1 MLIPNYDNLID
12 KKKNNFK
19 QLYNYMPSKSF
30 RMLICGPSG
39 SGKTNALVHMLLK
52 PLIYYDKIY
61 LYAKNIDQEKYQLL
75 ANELNKLSV
84 KNKFS
89 VDEIYEYSNSSIKDV
104 DELENEL
111 QKIVIFD
118 DYICDKNQD
127 QIIKYFI
134 QGRHKN
140 CSVIYLSQSYYKTD
154 KNIRLNCDHFI
165 LYEMNSVREESMLTR
180 EIGIPIDKY
189 KKATKNQYH
198 FLMWINLTNLIK
210 GILMNLYKVN
220 LI

>member
-52 PLIYYDKIY
+52 PLIYYEKIY

-75 ANELNKLSV
+75 ANELNKLAV

-89 VDEIYEYSNSSIKDV
+89 VDEIYEYSNSTIKDV

-127 QIIKYFI
+127 GSLNTLSKEDIKIIALYI
-134 QGRHKN
+134 
-140 CSVIYLSQSYYKTD
+140 SVNHTTKP
-154 KNIRLNCDHFI
+154 
-165 LYEMNSVREESMLTR
+165 TR
-180 EIGIPIDKY
+180 I
-189 KKATKNQYH
+189 
-198 FLMWINLTNLIK
+198 
-210 GILMNLYKVN
+210 
-220 LI
+220 

>member
-189 KKATKNQYH
+189 KEATKNQYH
-198 FLMWINLTNLIK
+198 FLYVDKPNK
-210 GILMNLYKVN
+210 SYKRN
-220 LI
+220 FNEPL

>member
-1 MLIPNYDNLID
+1 
-12 KKKNNFK
+12 
-19 QLYNYMPSKSF
+19 MPGKSF

-52 PLIYYDKIY
+52 PLIYYDKVY

-75 ANELNKLSV
+75 ANGLNKIAK

-89 VDEIYEYSNSSIKDV
+89 VDKIYEYSNSSIKDV
-104 DELENEL
+104 GELENKL
-111 QKIVIFD
+111 QKVVIFD

-140 CSVIYLSQSYYKTD
+140 CSVIYISQSYYKTD
-154 KNIRLNCDHFI
+154 KNKRLNCDHFI
-165 LYEMNSVREESMLTR
+165 LYEMSSDREESKLSK
-180 EIGIPIDKY
+180 EIGVPIDKY

-198 FLMWINLTNLIK
+198 FLYIDKPKKSYK
-210 GILMNLYKVN
+210 GNYNETL
-220 LI
+220 

>member
-1 MLIPNYDNLID
+1 M
-12 KKKNNFK
+12 
-19 QLYNYMPSKSF
+19 
-30 RMLICGPSG
+30 
-39 SGKTNALVHMLLK
+39 
-52 PLIYYDKIY
+52 
-61 LYAKNIDQEKYQLL
+61 
-75 ANELNKLSV
+75 
-84 KNKFS
+84 
-89 VDEIYEYSNSSIKDV
+89 
-104 DELENEL
+104 ENEL

-134 QGRHKN
+134 PRRHKN

-165 LYEMNSVREESMLTR
+165 LYEMNSARKESMLTR

-189 KKATKNQYH
+189 KEATKNQYH
-198 FLMWINLTNLIK
+198 SFMWINLTNLIK
-210 GILMNLYKVN
+210 EILMNLYKVN